1 MADARRNP
9 QEGAARW
16 HALAV
21 TAAMWGLYLYWFV
34 FAERARIFL
43 YGHLNAT
50 PFDTVT
56 SGRYLMAGLVA
67 AGLILGVRTL
77 ALWAAR
83 LWLRRGGKSPALPGW
98 QRVWVWP
105 RRRWPRASA

>member
-1 MADARRNP
+1 MPAVTPRKAP
-9 QEGAARW
+9 HAG

-56 SGRYLMAGLVA
+56 SDA
-67 AGLILGVRTL
+67 IS
-77 ALWAAR
+77 W
-83 LWLRRGGKSPALPGW
+83 PGW
-98 QRVWVWP
+98 WP
-105 RRRWPRASA
+105 QA